1 MGMAEEGARGHRPQ
15 APGTAPAAP
24 PATPR
29 FSVDYMDRSADPT
42 VDFYRYANG
51 RWIEQNPIPAD
62 KWGWTSFIELAERNH
77 GLLHAILE
85 ECRPADVG
93 AAGSTRRLVGDF
105 YASAMD
111 AERLEALGLAPIQP
125 DLDEIGRLTSSGA
138 LFDYLARAH
147 RRGIGGFFQ
156 TDVHPDEKA
165 SDRYALY
172 LYQGGLS
179 LPDRDYYLK
188 PEFATQATAFRE
200 HLGRAFQVLG
210 ERPEEAAASARAVFE
225 LETELARSSRSRAE
239 LREAEKN
246 YNPVAREELIGQ
258 HPSTPWTVYL
268 ASSGAP
274 PKAPVV
280 VGQPE
285 FLEALDRLLAKASLG
300 DGRAYL
306 RWQLLHASA
315 PYLNASVERA
325 DFELF
330 QHVLLGQ
337 PAQEPRWLRSERVLD
352 GAIGEAL
359 GSLYV
364 ERHFP
369 KEARLGMVALVEDL
383 CRVFRDRLARLGWM
397 TEATRARALEK
408 FDRFRAKIG
417 HPERYRDYS
426 SIRIERGDYLG
437 NVWRAAAF
445 ETDRQLAR
453 VGQPVDREEWLM
465 TPAQVNAYF
474 DRTKN
479 EIVFPAGILQP
490 PYYELGADDAV
501 NFGAIGAV
509 IAHEITHGYDDQ
521 GRKYDRDGNLSD
533 WWTES
538 DAREFALRAAR
549 VVEQYHGYEGLP
561 GLPVDGQLTLGE
573 NIADLGGV
581 SIAFEALQRR
591 LAADP
596 SLRRP
601 IDGLTPEQRF
611 FLSWAQIWRENVR
624 DDARRL
630 RLTVDPHAPGRPRA
644 IGPAVN
650 LTAFAEAFG
659 IRPGSPMW
667 RPESER
673 VSIW

>member
-1 MGMAEEGARGHRPQ
+1 MAAKEAESSGDRPLT
-15 APGTAPAAP
+15 PEVSPAARAP
-24 PATPR
+24 TPR

-51 RWIEQNPIPAD
+51 RWIDQNPIPAD

-77 GLLHAILE
+77 GLLHAILD
-85 ECRPADVG
+85 ECRPEDGG
-93 AAGSTRRLVGDF
+93 ASGPTRRLVGDF

-111 AERLEALGLAPIQP
+111 TDRLETLALTPIRA
-125 DLDEIGRLTSSGA
+125 DLEEVGRLATNTA

-165 SDRYALY
+165 SERYALY

-188 PEFATQATAFRE
+188 PEFAPPAAAFRD
-200 HLGRAFQVLG
+200 HLGRAFQALG
-210 ERPEEAAASARAVFE
+210 EAPQEAAASAQAVFAI
-225 LETELARSSRSRAE
+225 ETDLARSSRSRTE
-239 LREAEKN
+239 LREVEKN
-246 YNPVAREELIGQ
+246 YHCVAVEELVAG
-258 HPSTPWTVYL
+258 HPSTPWTTYFAAAGV
-268 ASSGAP
+268 P
-274 PKAPVV
+274 EVTQV
-280 VGQPE
+280 IVGQPE
-285 FLEALDRLLAKASLG
+285 FLGALDRLLATAPLA

-315 PYLNASVERA
+315 PYLHEALETA

-337 PAQEPRWLRSERVLD
+337 PSQEPRWLRAERVLD

-369 KEARLGMVALVEDL
+369 PEARLGMVALVEDL
-383 CRVFRDRLARLGWM
+383 CQVFRDRLARLDWM
-397 TEATRARALEK
+397 TEATRQRALEK

-445 ETDRQLAR
+445 ESARQLAR
-453 VGQPVDREEWLM
+453 VGRPVDRDEWLM

-538 DAREFALRAAR
+538 DAKEFAARAAR
-549 VVEQYHGYEGLP
+549 VVDQYRQFDGLP
-561 GLPVDGQLTLGE
+561 GVPVDGQLTLGE

-591 LAADP
+591 LASEP
-596 SLRRP
+596 SKRRT

-630 RLTVDPHAPGRPRA
+630 RLTVDPHSPGRPRA

-650 LTAFAEAFG
+650 LASFAEAFG
-659 IRPGSPMW
+659 IRSGAPMW
-667 RPESER
+667 RPEADR